1 MSQFL
6 DFINQYNSDLQPILD
21 KVFETEAKRL
31 GKIVPMASVMALD
44 YKHFLE
50 GGKKLRGCEIFLG
63 YKMFLPAGRQVG
75 GKDLKQGL
83 LASLVIEIIHSFLL
97 IHDDFIDSDDL
108 RRGQPTMHKK
118 YAQNH
123 GQRYGE
129 SMAINLGDEG
139 MFFAISLLN
148 SLDLPRERLSKA
160 TQFLGQMLFEVGVG
174 QALDITYEKEKEFS
188 EEKVL
193 RVHRYKTAEYTVP
206 GPLTLGA
213 ILAGV
218 SDSKVLQAIKD
229 FGIPVGIAFQL
240 RDDELG
246 MFSTEEELGKPVDSD
261 IKEGKLTLLIVKAL
275 ENAKGS
281 DLEFLKKAYGSKN
294 LSSEEIERIRQ
305 IIKKTGALEY
315 SQKKSRELV
324 SDGKK
329 FISEI
334 TDNPKYQKLLEEL
347 ADFCIERN
355 S

>member
-1 MSQFL
+1 MKN
-6 DFINQYNSDLQPILD
+6 FISYIQEYNQDLQSVLD
-21 KVFETEAKRL
+21 GVFDKEVKRV
-31 GKIVPMASVMALD
+31 GEIVPMASQMALD

-63 YKMFLPAGRQVG
+63 YQMFG
-75 GKDLKQGL
+75 GKETNTGL

-97 IHDDFIDSDDL
+97 MHDDFMDQDDL

-118 YAQNH
+118 YAEQFGLH
-123 GQRYGE
+123 YGQ

-139 MFFAISLLN
+139 CFFAMSLLN

-160 TQFLGQMLFEVGVG
+160 TEFLSQMLFEVGIG
-174 QALDITYEKEKEFS
+174 QALDITYENEKEFL

-193 RVHRYKTAEYTVP
+193 KVHRYKTAEYTIP
-206 GPLTLGA
+206 GPITIGA

-218 SDSKVLQAIKD
+218 DDEKILQAIKD

-261 IKEGKLTLLIVKAL
+261 IKEGKLTLLIVKTL
-275 ENAKGS
+275 ENVSGD

-294 LSSEEIERIRQ
+294 LSLEEVERIRQ
-305 IIKKTGALEY
+305 IIKETGALEY

-324 SDGKK
+324 EEGKK
-329 FISEI
+329 FIPKI
-334 TDNPKYQKLLEEL
+334 TADPKYQKLLVEL
-347 ADFCIERN
+347 ADFCVERH